1 VKRSKRKAFEK
12 CFENAKSMLK
22 VLVVLQDTI
31 WSQPF
36 EKGLREVLG
45 VLQTTS
51 PDLSGGH

>member
-31 WSQPF
+31 WNQPF